1 MGYVRAEDILPKEIL
16 ELVQQYADG
25 QTIYVPR
32 KSECHKSWG
41 AGTETK
47 NSLMLRNSKMYEEYK
62 KGTTIRELSER
73 YFLTEKSVQRIIRN
87 LKNIKML

>member
-1 MGYVRAEDILPKEIL
+1 MGYMRAEDILPKDVL

-25 QTIYVPR
+25 QTIYIPR
-32 KSECHKSWG
+32 KSDCHKSWG

-47 NSLMLRNSKMYEEYK
+47 KALMIRNEQMYEEYQS
-62 KGTTIRELSER
+62 GVTIPQLSAR

-87 LKNIKML
+87 HKK

>member
-1 MGYVRAEDILPKEIL
+1 MGYMRAEDILPKEVL

-25 QTIYVPR
+25 QTIYIPR
-32 KSECHKSWG
+32 KSDCHKSWG

-47 NSLMLRNSKMYEEYK
+47 KDLMIRNERMYEEYQS
-62 KGTTIRELSER
+62 GITIIELSER

-87 LKNIKML
+87 HKK

>member
-1 MGYVRAEDILPKEIL
+1 MGYMRAEDILPKDVL

-25 QTIYVPR
+25 QMIYIPR
-32 KSECHKSWG
+32 KSDCHKSWG

-47 NSLMLRNSKMYEEYK
+47 KALMIRNEQMYEEYQS
-62 KGTTIRELSER
+62 GVTITQLSAR

-87 LKNIKML
+87 HKK

>member
-25 QTIYVPR
+25 QTIYIPR
-32 KSECHKSWG
+32 RSEGHKSWG

-47 NSLMLRNSKMYEEYK
+47 KILMLRNSKMYEEYK
-62 KGTTIRELSER
+62 TGTTIRELSER
-73 YFLTEKSVQRIIRN
+73 YFLMEKSVQRIIRN
-87 LKNIKML
+87 INKIKI

>member
-1 MGYVRAEDILPKEIL
+1 MGYMRAEDILPKEVL

-25 QTIYVPR
+25 QTIYIPR
-32 KSECHKSWG
+32 KSDCHKSWG

-47 NSLMLRNSKMYEEYK
+47 KDLMIRNERMYEEYHS
-62 KGTTIRELSER
+62 GTTIIELSER

-87 LKNIKML
+87 HKK

>member
-87 LKNIKML
+87 LKIKKY

>member
-1 MGYVRAEDILPKEIL
+1 MGYIRAEDILPRDVL

-25 QTIYVPR
+25 QTIYIPR
-32 KSECHKSWG
+32 KSECHKAWG

-47 NSLMLRNSKMYEEYK
+47 KDLMIRNKRMYEEYQS
-62 KGTTIRELSER
+62 GTTITELSER

-87 LKNIKML
+87 HKK

>member
-1 MGYVRAEDILPKEIL
+1 MGYIRAEDILPKDVL

-25 QTIYVPR
+25 QSIYIPR

-47 NSLMLRNSKMYEEYK
+47 KELMNRNRRMYEEYQS
-62 KGTTIRELSER
+62 GTTITQLSER

-87 LKNIKML
+87 YKK

>member
-1 MGYVRAEDILPKEIL
+1 MGYMRAEDILPKEVL

-25 QTIYVPR
+25 QTIYIPR

-47 NSLMLRNSKMYEEYK
+47 KELMIRNKRMYEEYQA
-62 KGTTIRELSER
+62 GVPITELSER
-73 YFLTEKSVQRIIRN
+73 YFLTEKSVQRIIRSH
-87 LKNIKML
+87 KK